1 MKMDGRSEM
10 NNWSGVFLV
19 AMMVATGFAFAR
31 PVEAAPDAE
40 FGRLFST
47 AQERSR
53 LDNLRQQRTLQTARQ
68 QDASPTAPTSAEPPP
83 PITLQGYVKRSDGA
97 ATVWI
102 NNQPV
107 QENSALEQ
115 LEIGRLSKSRHSS
128 KDYSESLAV
137 RIPAT
142 GKNLHLKAGQIYEPE
157 NDRILELKLLE
168 KEKQLELKETGE
180 NGSSY
185 AE

>member
-1 MKMDGRSEM
+1 M
-10 NNWSGVFLV
+10 NKWSGMLLL
-19 AMMVATGFAFAR
+19 AMMVAAGLAFAK
-31 PVEAAPDAE
+31 PLQAAPDAD

-68 QDASPTAPTSAEPPP
+68 QDASPTTDAAAAEPPP

-115 LEIGRLSKSRHSS
+115 VEIGQLTKSRHSS
-128 KDYSESLAV
+128 KDASESLTV

-157 NDRILELKLLE
+157 NDRILELKLQE
-168 KEKQLELKETGE
+168 KEKQLHLQETGIISNE
-180 NGSSY
+180 P
-185 AE
+185 AP